1 MDKNLR
7 NDEVIRI
14 SNEILKQKNYN
25 ISLYDL
31 IKKMIKKDYI
41 NDIDKITYD
50 ITKNLSNYIEIISIN
65 PFSYKYHKL
74 NQ

>member
-1 MDKNLR
+1 MNKNLH

-14 SNEILKQKNYN
+14 SNEILKQKNN

-65 PFSYKYHKL
+65 PFSYKYYKL

>member
-1 MDKNLR
+1 
-7 NDEVIRI
+7 
-14 SNEILKQKNYN
+14 
-25 ISLYDL
+25 
-31 IKKMIKKDYI
+31 MIKKDYI

-65 PFSYKYHKL
+65 PFSYKYYKL